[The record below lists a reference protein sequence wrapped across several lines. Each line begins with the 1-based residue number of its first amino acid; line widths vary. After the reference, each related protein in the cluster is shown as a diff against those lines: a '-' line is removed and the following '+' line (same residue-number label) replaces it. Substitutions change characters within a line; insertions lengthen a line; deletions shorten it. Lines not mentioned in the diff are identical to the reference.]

1 MAESNSQVKPK
12 SFADSGHKTL
22 FKFGGVMLI
31 LVGFCELFA
40 NLISFLPGNNGWASP
55 PGVSAET
62 FINTLAHARGAYLS
76 WGLFTIVDFLF
87 VPVIV
92 ALYYAFKNVNRDAL
106 LIGLIL
112 LFMTAV
118 LDAAVAEVGFF
129 TATSLSVSWAAAT
142 DPALKAA
149 YFVSAQNMIMLTEF
163 AFPYSF
169 AGSFAGL
176 AIIAAVMRKKWKWI
190 GWSGLVLCAFFSLSS
205 VLYMIPATSFM
216 GAFIPLGIFW
226 LFIFSVAAGIR
237 LFRLGMGT
245 S

>member
-1 MAESNSQVKPK
+1 MAESSSEVKPS
-12 SFADSGHKTL
+12 SFADPGHKTL
-22 FKFGGVMLI
+22 YKFGGAMLVI
-31 LVGFCELFA
+31 VGVCELFA
-40 NLISFLPGNNGWASP
+40 NLISFFPQDNGWASP
-55 PGVSAET
+55 PGVSAAT
-62 FINTLAHARGAYLS
+62 FIDTLAHARAAYLS

-92 ALYYAFKNVNRDAL
+92 ALYFAFKNVNRDAL
-106 LIGLIL
+106 LVGLVL
-112 LFMTAV
+112 LFMTAI

-129 TATSLSVSWAAAT
+129 SATSLSTSWAAAT

-149 YFVSAQNMIMLTEF
+149 YFVAAQNMVMLTEF

-176 AIIAAVMRKKWKWI
+176 AVIAAVMRKKWKWI
-190 GWSGLVLCAFFSLSS
+190 GRSGVVLFAFFSLSS

-226 LFIFSVAAGIR
+226 LFIFGVAAGIR
-237 LFRLGMGT
+237 LFRLGMST
-245 S
+245 A